1 MYSAS
6 QREVGEYSNMM
17 KLEVGTKFFSCYL
30 ESQCRL
36 LETGISGFYLG
47 QGLAYKEYKPLLSVS
62 VFFE

>member
-1 MYSAS
+1 MYNAS
-6 QREVGEYSNMM
+6 QREVDEYSDRMA
-17 KLEVGTKFFSCYL
+17 LEVGTKFFSSYP

-47 QGLAYKEYKPLLSVS
+47 QGLAYKEYRLLLRLF